1 MVQLSQLLTHQLI
14 STWVSFILSIE
25 TPFREGRSPSS
36 GALFFPQHKFLEK
49 FCYLQVSLFRRLIAT
64 LRGIR
69 VSPESSYLLDS
80 LKQTGESGFI
90 KIFTKKT
97 SLTTYD
103 SAVSEF
109 GWFWE
114 NVYFFFHFSF
124 FLLSFFSLFC
134 VCISATKTF
143 NIFFLLE
150 KQKQKSS
157 QIIYLLE
164 DESQ

>member
-25 TPFREGRSPSS
+25 IPFREGHLPSS

-49 FCYLQVSLFRRLIAT
+49 FCYLQVSLFRHLIAT

-97 SLTTYD
+97 SLTIYD
-103 SAVSEF
+103 SAVSLD
-109 GWFWE
+109 GSGKMSIS
-114 NVYFFFHFSF
+114 FFIFLFFCYLFFSF
-124 FLLSFFSLFC
+124 FC

-143 NIFFLLE
+143 NIFFC
-150 KQKQKSS
+150 QKKRNKRAVK
-157 QIIYLLE
+157 
-164 DESQ
+164 

>member
-25 TPFREGRSPSS
+25 IPFREGHLPSS

-97 SLTTYD
+97 SLTIYD
-103 SAVSEF
+103 SAVSLDGSGKMSISF
-109 GWFWE
+109 FIFLFFCYLFFLFF
-114 NVYFFFHFSF
+114 VYVLVPLRHLTYFF
-124 FLLSFFSLFC
+124 
-134 VCISATKTF
+134 VRKTETKEQSN
-143 NIFFLLE
+143 NIPARR
-150 KQKQKSS
+150 
-157 QIIYLLE
+157 
-164 DESQ
+164 

>member
-49 FCYLQVSLFRRLIAT
+49 FYYLQVSLFQRLIAT

-69 VSPESSYLLDS
+69 VSPESSYLLNS
-80 LKQTGESGFI
+80 LKQTRESGFI
-90 KIFTKKT
+90 KIFTKKS
-97 SLTTYD
+97 SLTIYD
-103 SAVSEF
+103 SGVSLDGSGKMSISF
-109 GWFWE
+109 FIFLFFC
-114 NVYFFFHFSF
+114 YLFFF
-124 FLLSFFSLFC
+124 FC

-143 NIFFLLE
+143 NIFFFVRKTE
-150 KQKQKSS
+150 TKEQSNN
-157 QIIYLLE
+157 IPARR
-164 DESQ
+164 

>member
-49 FCYLQVSLFRRLIAT
+49 FYYLQVSLFQRLIAT

-90 KIFTKKT
+90 KIFTKKS
-97 SLTTYD
+97 SLTIYD
-103 SAVSEF
+103 SGVSLD
-109 GWFWE
+109 GSGKMSIS
-114 NVYFFFHFSF
+114 FFIFLFFVIFFSF
-124 FLLSFFSLFC
+124 FVYVLVPLKHLTYFFC
-134 VCISATKTF
+134 
-143 NIFFLLE
+143 
-150 KQKQKSS
+150 QKNRNKRAVK
-157 QIIYLLE
+157 
-164 DESQ
+164 